1 MFKVWLQSWI
11 RFSMKHPYAVV
22 FVTLALNAVLGYE
35 AVSRFAIRSD
45 IADLLPEDRERVSNH
60 RWVQAHTGAPEIIEA
75 ILMPREPEPDRLLIL
90 EGPGEGTSRDIGQ
103 VTTTPEG
110 MTIRFRSPLFSED
123 GSYEKVRFGFLPRA
137 GDQNAWNHIEFSG
150 ELIQKGK
157 NVQFRVA
164 PTPSSHKLTM
174 EELTSRIR
182 AGDPNG
188 DGRFEIDH
196 AKKALRILAR
206 KLTDLSMIDYAIAQ
220 VPIRYFQENA
230 VLFAPK
236 SDLQLVKC
244 CIVWKQKE
252 AIRRDMGI
260 NNDADS
266 AIEDE
271 EEEEEDDDP
280 FLTDSKPDA
289 DPDCA
294 NQDISEDTCTFERIS
309 TTRGVIRNI
318 PEYFISKLGYLAIF
332 IKPSSPS
339 TDFELNRTTQ
349 RDVRAMVQATLLENN
364 EELGRSLDPESLQ
377 LGGGYVYNQEQIL
390 QTRRDLGL
398 SVIITVALLFF
409 IIIFYFRRTRALWLV
424 LLPLILGVLCSLGL
438 TFLTIGYLNIITA
451 FIFAILLG
459 LGVDFGVHIM
469 NRYVEERAIGKSI
482 EEALMR
488 ALGSTGFATSVGAL
502 TTTITFLT
510 LSLTSFRGFSQFG
523 IIAGMGVPL
532 CLFFV
537 FILLPPLT
545 QLFERWRPVKWVVR
559 GTGHPGKEPRLL
571 QSMLK
576 PKNALRVTMVVSG
589 IGLLS
594 LIGVNTLEFEYDTR
608 NAKSINP
615 RMEAVQ
621 KNKSGSTSGLP
632 LSPGIALAKSQ
643 SQANTIYRTFR
654 QVLNTDK
661 QIKLLRKH
669 GGLSFLRP
677 RLSTVKAVI
686 SASRLIPEEQ
696 PEKLRL
702 ACEIHTLLR
711 KKRDFLDDSSKQKYV
726 DQLMDQTRL
735 CDPEACP
742 GVLASGDD
750 KCLQPIAVDALDPS
764 IRRFF
769 DEKPRALSYDVDP
782 LEPQNIL
789 AGFFRWMG
797 VHQAEVQTPKKRRHG
812 TFVYVFPGSNMY
824 DVRNNVAYTKEL
836 ESLRI
841 VESAPSGKTTE
852 SKLILSSS
860 HVIFA
865 DVFEVVKE
873 DGIKAC
879 SIAFYTVFI
888 LVLLYFAFLARTRR
902 RYLLALITAPL
913 PIEIYLL
920 QSAGYIAPMHS
931 ASAFILAAIGVFL
944 LVMLI
949 DRQSAYHACLVLAPL
964 ALSFVILLASMGIIG
979 WRINFYN
986 MIVFPIILGIGVDS
1000 GIHIYHRFIE
1010 DGEHNILNIVR
1021 HTGVTIGVATLTTSI
1036 GFGAML
1042 VANHLGLQSIGKAA
1056 LLGLSITFVNAV
1068 VFLPCLLRVLM
1079 KYNRIPEIR
1088 RAQPTDSSVV

>member
-1 MFKVWLQSWI
+1 MFKDWLKSWI
-11 RFSMKHPYAVV
+11 RFSMKHPFSVV
-22 FVTLALNAVLGYE
+22 LVTLALNGVLGYE
-35 AVSRFAIRSD
+35 AISRFAIRSD
-45 IADLLPEDRERVSNH
+45 IADLLPEERERVSDH

-75 ILMPREPEPDRLLIL
+75 ILLPREPEPDRLVIL
-90 EGPGEGTSRDIGQ
+90 KGPGEGTARDIGG
-103 VTTTPEG
+103 VTTTPGG
-110 MTIRFRSPLFSED
+110 MTVRFRRPLFPND
-123 GSYEKVRFGFLPRA
+123 GRYKNVHFGFRPRP
-137 GDQNAWNHIEFSG
+137 GSRNIWKNVEFQGQLTQN
-150 ELIQKGK
+150 GK
-157 NVQFRVA
+157 FVQFRVSPIHSA
-164 PTPSSHKLTM
+164 RALTVDD
-174 EELTSRIR
+174 LVRRIR
-182 AGDPNG
+182 PGDPNG
-188 DGRFEIDH
+188 DGRFEIDY

-220 VPIRYFQENA
+220 VPLRYFQENA

-236 SDLQLVKC
+236 TDLQLVKC
-244 CIVWKQKE
+244 CIIWKQQG
-252 AIRRDMGI
+252 AIRRELGLGKEPVDPPE
-260 NNDADS
+260 N
-266 AIEDE
+266 EDDE
-271 EEEEEDDDP
+271 DDP
-280 FLTDSKPDA
+280 FLTDRTENP
-289 DPDCA
+289 DPDCTQL
-294 NQDISEDTCTFERIS
+294 NINEDTCTFERIS
-309 TTRGVIRNI
+309 TTRGVIANI
-318 PEYFISKLGYLAIF
+318 PEYFISNLGYLAIF
-332 IKPSSPS
+332 LKPSSPS

-349 RDVRAMVQATLLENN
+349 RDVRAVIQASLLENN
-364 EELGRSLDPESLQ
+364 SELGRSLDPESLQ

-390 QTRRDLGL
+390 QTRADLRL
-398 SVIITVALLFF
+398 SVIITFVLLVLV
-409 IIIFYFRRTRALWLV
+409 ILLYFRRLRALWLV
-424 LLPLILGVLCSLGL
+424 LLPLVLGVLCSLGL

-469 NRYVEERAIGKSI
+469 NRYVEERATGKSI
-482 EEALMR
+482 EDALML
-488 ALGSTGFATSVGAL
+488 ALGSTGFATSIGAL

-510 LSLTSFRGFSQFG
+510 LTLTSFRGFSQFG
-523 IIAGMGVPL
+523 IIAGMGIPL

-545 QLFERWRPVKWVVR
+545 QIFERWRPVNWVVR

-571 QSMLK
+571 RAMLQ
-576 PKNALRVTMVVSG
+576 PRNALRVTLVVVAV
-589 IGLLS
+589 GLLS
-594 LIGVNTLEFEYDTR
+594 LVGINTLEFEYDTR

-632 LSPGIALAKSQ
+632 LSPGIALATDQ
-643 SQANTIYRTFR
+643 HQANEIYQTFK
-654 QVLNTDK
+654 QILATDK
-661 QIKLLRKH
+661 HMKLLRRH
-669 GGLSFLRP
+669 GGLNFLRP

-686 SASRLIPEEQ
+686 SANRLIPEDQ
-696 PEKLRL
+696 SEKLRL
-702 ACEIHTLLR
+702 ACEIHSLLK
-711 KKRDFLDDSSKQKYV
+711 KKRDFLEDPAKQKYV
-726 DQLMDQTRL
+726 DQLMDQTRP
-735 CDPEACP
+735 CDVDACP
-742 GVLASGDD
+742 GSAGSTEG
-750 KCLQPIAVDALDPS
+750 KCLAKIDLDGLDPS

-782 LEPQNIL
+782 LKPTEIVG
-789 AGFFRWMG
+789 GFIRWMG
-797 VHQAEVQTPKKRRHG
+797 QHHAEVETPRKRRHG
-812 TFVYVFPGSNMY
+812 TFLYIFPGANMY
-824 DVRNNVAYTKEL
+824 DVRNNVAYTREL
-836 ESLRI
+836 ENLRI
-841 VESAPSGKTTE
+841 TESTPSGELKQ

-873 DGIKAC
+873 DGIMAC

-902 RYLLALITAPL
+902 RYLLAILTAPL
-913 PIEIYLL
+913 PFEMYLL
-920 QSAGYIAPMHS
+920 QNAGFIAPIHS
-931 ASAFILAAIGVFL
+931 APAFIMAALCVFL

-964 ALSFVILLASMGIIG
+964 ALSFIILLAAMGIIG
-979 WRINFYN
+979 WRINFFN

-1079 KYNRIPEIR
+1079 KYDRIPEIR
-1088 RAQPTDSSVV
+1088 RHQPTNSSVV